1 LRPYVQAADAYVFS
15 RAAYCWEVL
24 DRQRMAVTPPCID
37 AFAPKNQP
45 MAPPT
50 VSAILQAAGILDA
63 HEGISQRRCSA
74 TWTAARAESWAGPR

>member
-1 LRPYVQAADAYVFS
+1 MIACRRPPPGEGNRS
-15 RAAYCWEVL
+15 R
-24 DRQRMAVTPPCID
+24 RRAVPLAVIPPCID

-63 HEGISQRRCSA
+63 RNRDLPALDSGWILKGYA
-74 TWTAARAESWAGPR
+74 